1 MTDLNLPTAPDLAR
15 HFVAEDYSAPQKIV
29 AIGYSAGGLEPCLRL
44 VESLEPGCGR
54 AYVILPHLSRT
65 HRSLLVE
72 ILTRHAR
79 LKVCAIHH
87 QQTLRADT
95 IYVLPE
101 NKEAEMR
108 GLTLTLLP
116 RPPSAMN
123 CCITKF
129 FTSLATQHGRRAVG
143 VILSG
148 AGVGGE
154 GGTGI
159 ERIKNA
165 GGQTFAQDPH
175 TAIFSDMPR
184 QALRTGRVD
193 FCLPADAIGR
203 TLGTCSS

>member
-1 MTDLNLPTAPDLAR
+1 MRDSSLPAAPR
-15 HFVAEDYSAPQKIV
+15 KIV

-44 VESLEPGCGR
+44 IEELRPGCGR
-54 AYVILPHLSRT
+54 AYVVLPHLARA
-65 HRSLLVE
+65 HRSQLVP
-72 ILTRHAR
+72 ILARHAH
-79 LKVCAIHH
+79 LNVCAIRHH
-87 QQTLRADT
+87 QTLRADT

-101 NKEAEMR
+101 NQWAEMR
-108 GLTLTLLP
+108 GLTLFLVP
-116 RPPSAMN
+116 RPPQALN

-129 FTSLATQHGRRAVG
+129 FTSLAVNQGPRSVG

-165 GGQTFAQDPH
+165 GGQTFAQDPR
-175 TAIFSDMPR
+175 TAVFADMPQ

-193 FCLPADAIGR
+193 HCLDPAALGR
-203 TLGTCSS
+203 ALGSCLTPS